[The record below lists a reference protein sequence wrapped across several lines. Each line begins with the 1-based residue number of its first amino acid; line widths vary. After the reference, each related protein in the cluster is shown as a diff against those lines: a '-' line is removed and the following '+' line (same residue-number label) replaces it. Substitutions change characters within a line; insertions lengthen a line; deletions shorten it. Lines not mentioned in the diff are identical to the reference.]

1 MTQLMDVIEEFLMFR
16 KFSFTRLDGT
26 MSIQLRVDAMTAFNS
41 DPECFLMMISTR
53 AGGLG
58 LNLTSADT
66 VILFD
71 SDWVWLIILK
81 KLFIFYA
88 IYIQFH
94 LKVTREGRATGF
106 RSVRP
111 HLTINQFC
119 CHFQPLP

>member
-26 MSIQLRVDAMTAFNS
+26 MSIQLRVDAMTTFNS
-41 DPECFLMMISTR
+41 DPECFIMMISTR

-71 SDWVWLIILK
+71 SDWVWLI
-81 KLFIFYA
+81 
-88 IYIQFH
+88 
-94 LKVTREGRATGF
+94 
-106 RSVRP
+106 
-111 HLTINQFC
+111 
-119 CHFQPLP
+119 